1 MWFPYLFHQPVPS
14 EGSWSLP
21 VGSQWAAAMVLLGPL
36 LGGCSDQHGP
46 RGLGVRAEG
55 PGQQKALWQEG
66 AVEQVGWRRGGGCTR
81 DVAAERE
88 VSSRVPGPWRT
99 RGGGGPGVVERD
111 GGQRGP
117 EQQGAAG
124 GAGWCRALWSGGG
137 RRSPRP
143 LACREGPGAAAE
155 PPPGLAGRCRAG
167 PGATA
172 GDPPTVTAAAATL
185 PWRPG

>member
-1 MWFPYLFHQPVPS
+1 MGDVCGMLPPS
-14 EGSWSLP
+14 GRSA
-21 VGSQWAAAMVLLGPL
+21 VGYPGRGEQGAAA
-36 LGGCSDQHGP
+36 
-46 RGLGVRAEG
+46 
-55 PGQQKALWQEG
+55 
-66 AVEQVGWRRGGGCTR
+66 
-81 DVAAERE
+81 
-88 VSSRVPGPWRT
+88 VPGLSS
-99 RGGGGPGVVERD
+99 GK

-172 GDPPTVTAAAATL
+172 GDPPTVTAAVATL